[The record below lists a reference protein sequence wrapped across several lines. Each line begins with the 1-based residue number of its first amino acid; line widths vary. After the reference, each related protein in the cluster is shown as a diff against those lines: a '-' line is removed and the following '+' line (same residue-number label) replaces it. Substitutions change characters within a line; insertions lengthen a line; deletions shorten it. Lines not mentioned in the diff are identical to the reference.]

1 LLKKRLPRGNLFS
14 GVSSLSDLKE
24 VQNRAALFKF
34 FGYSLFGVFMFFC
47 PVTIAGKSTIPI
59 DHIITFI
66 TTNMSAP
73 SRIYILAVM
82 YLGAVLPFIRGGW
95 NRDAVSVFF
104 SAAKVCGA
112 AVGTILF
119 FGLFRGNPGWTWLW
133 RPDFGP
139 FLLEKLSIP
148 VGLVIP
154 IGSVFLAFLAN
165 FGLMEF
171 TGVIMTPVMR
181 PVFRTPGRSAI
192 DAVASFVGSYSIAL
206 IITNNMYRQGK
217 YSTREAAIIATG
229 FSTVSATFLLIVAK
243 TLDIMEHWT
252 LFFWVSLVVTFVATA
267 VTARLWPLCSMPVTY
282 YDDEP
287 NPDPVYTGNRLKH
300 AWNTGVMVAG
310 STEPLAKMC
319 ADNLKAGLNMAFV
332 VIPSITSVGL
342 LGLVLAEYTQIFD
355 VFGYVFYPFFK
366 IFGVAQPLLA
376 GKAAAVS
383 LPEMFLPALLIAK
396 TATPLLK
403 FVIAVISIS
412 EILFFSAS
420 IPCLLGTDIPLRLRD
435 IIVIW
440 FERVVIS
447 IIITIPIAMALGF
460 SDVAQSAAL

>member
-1 LLKKRLPRGNLFS
+1 MH
-14 GVSSLSDLKE
+14 GVKSAAGAAGGS
-24 VQNRAALFKF
+24 ALFKF
-34 FGYSLFGVFMFFC
+34 LAYSIFGIFMFFC
-47 PVTIAGKSTIPI
+47 PVTIGGRSTIPV

-66 TTNMSAP
+66 TAQLRQP
-73 SRIYILAVM
+73 ARVYILAVM
-82 YLGAVLPFIRGGW
+82 YLGAVLPFIRMSW
-95 NRDAVSVFF
+95 NKDAITLFF
-104 SAAKVCGA
+104 SLAKVCGA

-119 FGLFRGNPGWTWLW
+119 FGLFKNWGWLW

-139 FLLEKLSIP
+139 FLFDRLSMP

-181 PVFRTPGRSAI
+181 PLFRTPGRSAI

-217 YSTREAAIIATG
+217 YSAREAAIIATG

-243 TLDIMEHWT
+243 TLNIMEHWT
-252 LFFWVSLVVTFVATA
+252 LFFWVSLLVTFMATA
-267 VTARLWPLCSMPVTY
+267 VTARLWPLCSLPETY
-282 YDDEP
+282 FGGKAD
-287 NPDPVYTGNRLKH
+287 PDPVYTGERFKR
-300 AWNTGVMVAG
+300 AWETGIKVAG
-310 STEPLAKMC
+310 STDPLIKMC
-319 ADNLKAGLNMAFV
+319 ADNLKAGLNMAFA

-342 LGLVLAEYTQIFD
+342 LGLVLAEYTAVFD
-355 VFGYVFYPFFK
+355 VLGYVFYPFFRV
-366 IFGVAQPLLA
+366 FGVSQSLLA
-376 GKAAAVS
+376 GKAAAMS

-403 FVIAVISIS
+403 FVIAVVSIS

-420 IPCLLGTDIPLRLRD
+420 IPCLMGTDIPLKLRD
-435 IIVIW
+435 VVVIW

-447 IIITIPIAMALGF
+447 IVITIPIAMALGF
-460 SDVAQSAAL
+460 ADKI